1 MFQSMHIFGFA
12 FLKYYL
18 KLRRHPSLILFR
30 GIPFVKILSDRCF
43 AKVYLFFSDFVTM
56 GRPKGRKVSPAEASR
71 RYREKSK
78 NKVKIANYER
88 KRCEE
93 RKIER
98 LKIKLG
104 EKRIVKMKFKQ
115 VV

>member
-1 MFQSMHIFGFA
+1 
-12 FLKYYL
+12 
-18 KLRRHPSLILFR
+18 
-30 GIPFVKILSDRCF
+30 
-43 AKVYLFFSDFVTM
+43 M

-71 RYREKSK
+71 RYREKAK
-78 NKVKIANYER
+78 KKLKEPNYDR

-104 EKRIVKMKFKQ
+104 EKRIIKIKFKQ
-115 VV
+115 V

>member
-1 MFQSMHIFGFA
+1 
-12 FLKYYL
+12 
-18 KLRRHPSLILFR
+18 
-30 GIPFVKILSDRCF
+30 
-43 AKVYLFFSDFVTM
+43 M

-71 RYREKSK
+71 GYREKAK
-78 NKVKIANYER
+78 NKLKIANYER

-104 EKRIVKMKFKQ
+104 EKRIIKIKFKQ
-115 VV
+115 V